1 MTEGSISVE
10 VLARSSDSES
20 DDTGNPSNPQVTQV
34 KDNGHVRARTVSI
47 KRLSKRELERGRML
61 YPETEYDRPKTRADC
76 EDGCRPCPFV
86 SCKYHL
92 ALDVN
97 PKTGSIK
104 LNFPDLEVEDMPET
118 CVLDIA
124 DKGGLTLEET
134 GDVLNLTRERIR
146 QLELVAIAKLK
157 TMSAMNAMEDFADD
171 DSHTERL
178 NQGFVK
184 RWGDVR

>member
-1 MTEGSISVE
+1 MTEGSITVE

-20 DDTGNPSNPQVTQV
+20 DDTGNPQV

-47 KRLSKRELERGRML
+47 KRLSKRAIEHGKLL
-61 YPETEYDRPKTRADC
+61 YPAMPGVDYDRPKTRADC

-146 QLELVAIAKLK
+146 QVEIVAIAKLK
-157 TMSAMNAMEDFADD
+157 ALGAMNAMEDFADD
-171 DSHTERL
+171 TDSHTERL
-178 NQGFVK
+178 NQGLVK
-184 RWGDVR
+184 CWGDVR

>member
-1 MTEGSISVE
+1 MSEGSISVE
-10 VLARSSDSES
+10 VLALSDSSDS
-20 DDTGNPSNPQVTQV
+20 DSNPQV

-47 KRLSKRELERGRML
+47 KRLSKRAIEHGKLL
-61 YPETEYDRPKTRADC
+61 YPAMPGVDYDRPKTRADC

-104 LNFPDLEVEDMPET
+104 LNFPDMEVEDMPET

-124 DKGGLTLEET
+124 DKGGLTLEEV

-146 QLELVAIAKLK
+146 QVEIVAIAKLK
-157 TMSAMNAMEDFADD
+157 ALGAMNAMEDFADD
-171 DSHTERL
+171 TDSHTERL
-178 NQGFVK
+178 NQGLVK
-184 RWGDVR
+184 CWGDVR